1 MNCSQCGAE
10 LQDGAT
16 SCAACGA
23 EISLAFASTS
33 GAEPPPGAP
42 SSAPPPGVSAAR
54 PAGSLPPFRFSASR
68 WSQLD
73 RIIGGATLVLF
84 ISLFLP
90 WFGVSLGALGSGEVD
105 GLWHGYEYIVLI
117 VSLALLFYLIA
128 RAGWEQL
135 PFKLPV
141 PDTVLLLGATAL
153 NLLLVVI
160 GFIDKPGGG
169 FGYHVGWRYGAFVAL
184 IAAIIAAAP
193 LGLPAIR
200 SRRQKR

>member
-23 EISLAFASTS
+23 EISLAFASAS
-33 GAEPPPGAP
+33 GAEPPPDAP

-73 RIIGGATLVLF
+73 RIVGGATLVLF

-90 WFGVSLGALGSGEVD
+90 WFGVNASIYSVTVD
-105 GLWHGYEYIVLI
+105 GLWHGYEYIALI

-135 PFKLPV
+135 PIKLPV
-141 PDTVLLLGATAL
+141 SDTVLLLGATAL

-160 GFIDKPGGG
+160 GFLDKPGGYTNG
-169 FGYHVGWRYGAFVAL
+169 VGWRYGAFVAL